1 MVLASLGMDTGSGWC
16 NHPGYVGFSN
26 RNVPSAAGGRF
37 AACVSWWPRAGVGQA
52 PESVLS
58 GEGRIEVVSPA
69 GVATFEGELR
79 APW

>member
-1 MVLASLGMDTGSGWC
+1 MGGVIILAMLFFESECPECGWWPLC
-16 NHPGYVGFSN
+16 CL
-26 RNVPSAAGGRF
+26 R
-37 AACVSWWPRAGVGQA
+37 SWWPRRGGGQA